1 MAKSHYKISIGGKFQ
16 SPPAADCLM
25 SSAESP
31 WSGFLIEHHRLSAS
45 YFDRVVCAPK
55 PMLAFVT
62 SGEPLARW
70 HARGSWHTAQWR
82 PGLMTLWDRDYP
94 LDQVSFSTP
103 YEALLIEL
111 DDTKHVEWVHDDFDR
126 KPHLRPHVMTEDAH
140 ARFLAQSMQ
149 QEIAGGCK
157 SGRLYSQSL
166 SLALMSYIW
175 GRYACEPPPS
185 LCTPSGLS
193 SSRLR
198 LLHGFIQDN
207 LSNDI
212 TLNDLAALAQLSAR
226 QLLRNFKQA
235 TGLSPHQYMLRERIE
250 KAKAMLAADEQSVTE
265 IALSLGFS
273 SQSHF
278 TDTFRKQTGTSPRRF
293 AKQS

>member
-1 MAKSHYKISIGGKFQ
+1 MVKSHYKISIGGKFQ

-25 SSAESP
+25 SSAESS
-31 WSGFLIEHHRLSAS
+31 WSGFLIEHHRCNAS
-45 YFDRVVCAPK
+45 YFDRAVSAPK
-55 PMLAFVT
+55 PMLVFIT
-62 SGEPLARW
+62 RGEPVARW
-70 HARGSWHTAQWR
+70 HARGAWHTAAWR
-82 PGLMTLWDRDYP
+82 PGVMTLWDRDYP
-94 LDQVSFSTP
+94 LEEVSFSAP

-111 DDTKHVEWVHDDFDR
+111 DDAKHIEWVRDGFGR
-126 KPHLRPHVMTEDAH
+126 NPHLRPHVMTEDAH
-140 ARFLAQSMQ
+140 ARFLSQSMHE
-149 QEIAGGCK
+149 EIVGGCR
-157 SGRLYSQSL
+157 SGKLYGQSL

-175 GRYACEPPPS
+175 GRYAYEASPGR
-185 LCTPSGLS
+185 CTPSGFS
-193 SSRLR
+193 SSRLG
-198 LLHGFIQDN
+198 LLRGFIQDN

-212 TLNDLAALAQLSAR
+212 TLDDLAALAQLSAR